1 MGARAIGRRRP
12 GTPALSAGQRR
23 PLRRGSRLLGRQR
36 KSPVGVQ
43 NPRPRTSRS
52 PPRRRHRILPRTRGR
67 PRAAPPRDHAAP
79 LAGRDHHQHRNQHP
93 QRAHRSRQ
101 RQNQRHKTLS
111 QRLPQPPQPPA
122 PHPAGRRTKTTPN
135 STRHKNQNPTS
146 QLGRVEPVND
156 GPSTSGGPWYSGT
169 SGRGYGS
176 NNYTYAYVRGTQN
189 ANGEVM
195 SNSSFARW
203 DFAGVPNRNCSIYVY
218 IPSARATAGVY
229 YHIYHGALGNYF
241 GSVFLQQE
249 DHEGWVRLVES
260 HFESAVRLYVLNY
273 EAMGV
278 APNSDS
284 RGFQYNRIAADASR
298 IVCSSSPTPTS
309 TPAPTTTTG
318 RLPTYPYVSSAN
330 PTGSNEYGCR
340 RYHLGSISA
349 GGDVDRWGLFG
360 GECTS
365 YVTFRLNEA
374 GITFHNN
381 FYTNGRG
388 NIGCPA
394 PQNVNAQEARKYRLG
409 HPWRCKW
416 GHATNWD
423 DRAREVS
430 IVVSSIPQIGSVA
443 QWNSNRNGAGP
454 DGHLAYV
461 ERVNADGSIVISDMN
476 WVSPGCTVRENMTL
490 TTRSG
495 NWPSNFIY
503 FNQAHNGQTGAAQLF
518 D

>member
-1 MGARAIGRRRP
+1 
-12 GTPALSAGQRR
+12 
-23 PLRRGSRLLGRQR
+23 
-36 KSPVGVQ
+36 
-43 NPRPRTSRS
+43 
-52 PPRRRHRILPRTRGR
+52 
-67 PRAAPPRDHAAP
+67 
-79 LAGRDHHQHRNQHP
+79 
-93 QRAHRSRQ
+93 
-101 RQNQRHKTLS
+101 
-111 QRLPQPPQPPA
+111 
-122 PHPAGRRTKTTPN
+122 
-135 STRHKNQNPTS
+135 
-146 QLGRVEPVND
+146 
-156 GPSTSGGPWYSGT
+156 
-169 SGRGYGS
+169 
-176 NNYTYAYVRGTQN
+176 
-189 ANGEVM
+189 M

-203 DFAGVPNRNCSIYVY
+203 DFAGVPNGNCSVYVY
-218 IPSARATAGVY
+218 IPNARATAGVY

-260 HFESAVRLYVLNY
+260 RFESAVRLYVLNY

-298 IVCSSSPTPTS
+298 IVCGSGEPP
-309 TPAPTTTTG
+309 
-318 RLPTYPYVSSAN
+318 PTYPYVSSTN

-340 RYHLGSISA
+340 RYYPSRIGA

-365 YVTFRLNEA
+365 YVAFRLNEA

-388 NIGCPA
+388 NVGCPV
-394 PQNVNAQEARKYRLG
+394 PQNASAQDAQLYRLG
-409 HPWRCKW
+409 HPWKCRW
-416 GHATNWD
+416 GNAENWD
-423 DRAREVS
+423 DRASEVG
-430 IVVSSIPQIGSVA
+430 IVVSSIPQSGSVA
-443 QWNSNRNGAGP
+443 QWNSSHNGAGG

-476 WVSPGCTVRENMTL
+476 WVSPGCTVRENVTL